1 MTAPITLQ
9 LEHKQPE
16 AGNVWSF
23 RFRPSEPLDWLAG
36 QFIRVE
42 LPHTHPD
49 AEGTKRY
56 FTIASAPH
64 EGHVQISTRITDS
77 SFKQT
82 LAQLPI
88 GRELLM
94 LDPPAGDFVWPTS
107 PVPLIF
113 AAQGIGITP
122 FYSMLKSR
130 LHHGQPLTATLF
142 YTNRSADI
150 PFRAELE
157 GWAAQHPEFRLI
169 LSEDRINAATI
180 SRLNSTLA
188 ASRVYVSGPGNLIA
202 LLGPPFNLKP
212 SQLKQDF
219 FPNYAASVY

>member
-94 LDPPAGDFVWPTS
+94 LDPPAGDFVWPTN
-107 PVPLIF
+107 PVPPI
-113 AAQGIGITP
+113 AQPIYHSAPSSRPGPLNTP
-122 FYSMLKSR
+122 NFGSSSPKTVSTP
-130 LHHGQPLTATLF
+130 PL
-142 YTNRSADI
+142 S
-150 PFRAELE
+150 
-157 GWAAQHPEFRLI
+157 
-169 LSEDRINAATI
+169 
-180 SRLNSTLA
+180 A
-188 ASRVYVSGPGNLIA
+188 ASTPRLPPAAFTFPAPATSLPSSDRHLISNLRSLNKTSFPIT
-202 LLGPPFNLKP
+202 LLPFINIRPWQSSKKLH
-212 SQLKQDF
+212 
-219 FPNYAASVY
+219 PNSRKN